1 MSGKA
6 QTNWLAT
13 VLVAGICAAI
23 GFGAVYVMTG
33 GGDNQARLAGGGEVA
48 AGRSVSGRE
57 SAGATT
63 SDAVK
68 APGKPGDRAAGRPEE
83 PSADEGGARAAA
95 SGAGSAFK
103 GPNGEPLNRGAMTTF
118 VFKKTPMDLPDDVT
132 FNDKAG
138 QAVGL
143 DQFAGKVVLL
153 NLWATWCA
161 PCRKEMPDLDRLQ
174 ADLGGDRFEVVAVS
188 LDRGSA
194 DKARAFLNEIG
205 VKRLRFFHDP
215 EAKLG
220 FKLMAIG
227 MPTTLLIDPE
237 GREIGRLVGPAE
249 WHSEDAKKLI
259 RSVLAAQAS

>member
-6 QTNWLAT
+6 QTNWMAT
-13 VLVAGICAAI
+13 VLVAGLCAAI

-33 GGDNQARLAGGGEVA
+33 GGDNQARHAGASDIAAGGQESTSAKSGDSGEVA
-48 AGRSVSGRE
+48 AKANER
-57 SAGATT
+57 GAN
-63 SDAVK
+63 
-68 APGKPGDRAAGRPEE
+68 
-83 PSADEGGARAAA
+83 GGGTGLPAAA
-95 SGAGSAFK
+95 SSAGGLFT
-103 GPNGEPLNRGAMTTF
+103 GPDGEPVNRGAMTTF
-118 VFKKTPMDLPDDVT
+118 VFKKTPMDLPESVA

-143 DQFAGKVVLL
+143 DRFAGKVVLL

-161 PCRKEMPDLDRLQ
+161 PCRKEMPDLDKLQ
-174 ADLGGDRFEVVAVS
+174 VDLGGDRFEVVAVS
-188 LDRGSA
+188 LDRGSP

-227 MPTTLLIDPE
+227 MPTTLLIDAG
-237 GREIGRLVGPAE
+237 GREISRLVGPAE
-249 WHSEDAKKLI
+249 WHSEDAKKLV
-259 RSVLAAQAS
+259 RSVLAAQES

>member
-13 VLVAGICAAI
+13 VLVAGVCAAI
-23 GFGAVYVMTG
+23 GFGAVYVMTV
-33 GGDNQARLAGGGEVA
+33 GGDNQAQRAGGGDVA
-48 AGRSVSGRE
+48 AGGSVAERE
-57 SAGATT
+57 SAGAK
-63 SDAVK
+63 SGDA
-68 APGKPGDRAAGRPEE
+68 GKPDGRTAERAADDSR
-83 PSADEGGARAAA
+83 ARSTAAT
-95 SGAGSAFK
+95 SGTGNAFK
-103 GPNGEPLNRGAMTTF
+103 GPNGEPLNRVAMTTF
-118 VFKKTPMDLPDDVT
+118 VFKKTPMDLPADVA
-132 FNDKAG
+132 FNNKAG
-138 QAVGL
+138 EGVGL

-161 PCRKEMPDLDRLQ
+161 PCRKEMPDLDGLQ

-188 LDRGSA
+188 LDRGSP
-194 DKARAFLNEIG
+194 DKAREFLNEIG

-227 MPTTLLIDPE
+227 MPTTLLIDAK